1 MSSPGRARL
10 GVLAAALLFSTGG
23 AAIKAAGFTGWQV
36 ASLRSGI
43 AAVAVLL
50 LSRQAR
56 TGWTWRAVA
65 VGLAYAATLV
75 LFVLA
80 TRLTTSANA
89 IFLQA
94 TAPLYLLALGPWI
107 LHERIDRRDLLV
119 MAALAAG
126 LACFFV
132 GREPSYLT
140 APDPASG
147 NLLAAL
153 SGLTWAITVVGL
165 RWLGK
170 HGGAPTAAIVSGN
183 FAAFAAALPF
193 AWPLGSHPIRDWLLV
208 IYLGVFQIG
217 LAYILVSAAVTVLPA
232 FEVTLLL
239 YLEPAL
245 NPVWAY
251 LAHGERPGARA
262 LLGGTIILGTTAI
275 KAVSAGRWRAQ
286 MES

>member
-10 GVLAAALLFSTGG
+10 SVLGAALLFSTGG

-36 ASLRSGI
+36 AGLRSGI
-43 AAVAVLL
+43 AAIAVLA
-50 LSRQAR
+50 LSQRAR
-56 TGWTWRAVA
+56 TGWTWRAVI
-65 VGLAYAATLV
+65 VGLAYAATLI

-107 LHERIDRRDLLV
+107 LHERVDRRDLLV

-170 HGGAPTAAIVSGN
+170 QGGAPGAAIVSGN
-183 FAAFAAALPF
+183 LAAFAFALPF
-193 AWPLGSHPIRDWLLV
+193 AVPLGSHPARDWLLV
-208 IYLGVFQIG
+208 LYLGVFQIG
-217 LAYILVSAAVTVLPA
+217 VAYVLISSAVAILPA

-251 LAHGERPGARA
+251 LVHGERPSRLG
-262 LLGGTIILGTTAI
+262 LLGGAIILTTTAL
-275 KAVSAGRWRAQ
+275 KAVSAGKWQRPSEA
-286 MES
+286 

>member
-1 MSSPGRARL
+1 MSIPGRARL
-10 GVLAAALLFSTGG
+10 CVLAAALLFSTGG
-23 AAIKAAGFTGWQV
+23 AAIKAAGFDGWQV
-36 ASLRSGI
+36 AGLRSGI

-50 LSRQAR
+50 LSPRAR
-56 TGWTWRAVA
+56 TVWTWRAIL

-94 TAPLYLLALGPWI
+94 TAPLYLLALGPWV
-107 LHERIDRRDLLV
+107 LHEWIDRRDLVV

-132 GREPSYLT
+132 GRQPSYLT

-170 HGGAPTAAIVSGN
+170 YGGTPHAAIVSGN

-193 AWPLGSHPIRDWLLV
+193 AWPLGSHPVRDWLLV
-208 IYLGVFQIG
+208 VYLGVFQIG
-217 LAYILVSAAVTVLPA
+217 VAYLLVSSAVTTLPA

-251 LAHGERPGARA
+251 LIHGERPTALA
-262 LLGGTIILGTTAI
+262 LLGGAIILAATAL

>member
-10 GVLAAALLFSTGG
+10 SVLAAALLFSTGG

-36 ASLRSGI
+36 AGLRSGI
-43 AAVAVLL
+43 AALAVLL
-50 LSRQAR
+50 LSSRAR
-56 TGWTWRAVA
+56 TGWTWRSLI

-119 MAALAAG
+119 MAALAVG

-140 APDPASG
+140 APDPATG
-147 NLLAAL
+147 NLLAAA
-153 SGLTWAITVVGL
+153 SGLTWALTVVGL

-170 HGGAPTAAIVSGN
+170 HGGAPGAAIVSGN
-183 FAAFAAALPF
+183 LAAFALALPF
-193 AWPLGSHPIRDWLLV
+193 ALPLGSHPAHDWWLV

-217 LAYILVSAAVTVLPA
+217 VAYVLISSAVTTLPA

-251 LAHGERPGARA
+251 LVHGERPSPLG
-262 LLGGTIILGTTAI
+262 LLGGAIILTTTAL
-275 KAVSAGRWRAQ
+275 KAVSAGKWRAQ
-286 MES
+286 AEA